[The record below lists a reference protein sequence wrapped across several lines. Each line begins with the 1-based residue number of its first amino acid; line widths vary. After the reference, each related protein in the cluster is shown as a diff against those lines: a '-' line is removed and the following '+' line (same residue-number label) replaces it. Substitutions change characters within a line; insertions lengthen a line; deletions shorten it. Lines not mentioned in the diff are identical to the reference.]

1 MEEDSGLETPGQAKE
16 QGQQTGATLIL
27 LFKIVQCNVKIP
39 PSTPPLLLLYI
50 LGGGVDGGIFEAKTQ
65 HAVMRVALWVEGKG
79 QTSSLA
85 RTL

>member
-39 PSTPPLLLLYI
+39 PSTPPATTLHI
-50 LGGGVDGGIFEAKTQ
+50 GGRG
-65 HAVMRVALWVEGKG
+65 
-79 QTSSLA
+79 
-85 RTL
+85 